1 MLKAINNSFLKSF
14 KTEKNQQSSLINI
27 VFNKRTK
34 FSDAF
39 FRLPEFEHKKR
50 VLLRD
55 EFAQEAKVNDLKESV
70 KSALAT
76 NTKLNRND
84 VENLFYT
91 SKSKE
96 DLEFALTAFKS

>member
-1 MLKAINNSFLKSF
+1 MLKTINNSFLKSF
-14 KTEKNQQSSLINI
+14 KTEKNHQTSILNFI
-27 VFNKRTK
+27 FAKRTK

-39 FRLPEFEHKKR
+39 FRLPEFEHKKL
-50 VLLRD
+50 VLLRH
-55 EFAQEAKVNDLKESV
+55 EFAQEAKINDLKESV
-70 KSALAT
+70 KSSLAT
-76 NTKLNRND
+76 NTKLNRSD

>member
-1 MLKAINNSFLKSF
+1 MLKAINNSFLNSF
-14 KTEKNQQSSLINI
+14 KTENSQQSSLLNT

-39 FRLPEFEHKKR
+39 FRLPEFEQKKR

-55 EFAQEAKVNDLKESV
+55 EFAQEAKINDLRGSV

-76 NTKLNRND
+76 NMKLNRND